1 MATTPG
7 PNDYNIPGLS
17 QQPFTSDGK
26 AASPAFIRIWL
37 QMRNSVITALNGIQG
52 QVTSLAAIVR
62 TQAQQQAQI
71 AAQNTTIL
79 AQQALI
85 LTALG
90 IGQSAAAAANDAQT
104 TADAAGGGTARSGS
118 STNPAVNVSST
129 VGWTPGPVVS
139 LAGVSAGNL
148 TITGTGPQ
156 QDDDVAVTITNIF
169 QTNFTGQYRVV
180 EVIGG
185 VDGATFG
192 PFNFSVGA
200 ISDPPSPGSYSAAV
214 NNSDASTVA
223 AFSTALATTGAIDY
237 RIDFIKV
244 SGPSVTSLLAYLY
257 VRRS

>member
-1 MATTPG
+1 MAVTP
-7 PNDYNIPGLS
+7 PPVYNIPGIS
-17 QQPFTSDGK
+17 QQPITSDGRGP
-26 AASPAFIRIWL
+26 SPTFVRFWEQVRTAIL
-37 QMRNSVITALNGIQG
+37 AALNGLQG
-52 QVTSLAAIVR
+52 QVTSLAEILRV
-62 TQAQQQAQI
+62 QAKQQQQI
-71 AAQNTTIL
+71 SAQNATIL

-129 VGWTPGPVVS
+129 VVWTPGPIVN
-139 LAGVSAGNL
+139 LLTVSAGNL

-156 QDDDVAVTITNIF
+156 QDDDVAVTVTNIF
-169 QTNFTGQYRVV
+169 QTNFVGQYRIV

-192 PFNFSVGA
+192 PFNFSAAA
-200 ISDPPSPGSYSAAV
+200 ILDPDSPGSYAAAV
-214 NNSDASTVA
+214 NNSDASAVA
-223 AFSTALATTGAIDY
+223 AFSTALATTGSVSY

-244 SGPSVTSLLAYLY
+244 AGPSVTSLLAYLY

>member
-1 MATTPG
+1 MALQPRNT
-7 PNDYNIPGLS
+7 DYNIPGLS

-26 AASPAFIRIWL
+26 GASPAFIRIWQ
-37 QMRNSVITALNGIQG
+37 QMRVAVIAALNGIQG
-52 QVTSLAAIVR
+52 QVDTLAGILR

-71 AAQNTTIL
+71 AAQNMTIL

-90 IGQSAAAAANDAQT
+90 IGQSAAAAANEAQT
-104 TADAAGGGTARSGS
+104 TADTAGGGTARSGS

-129 VGWTPGPVVS
+129 VSWTHGPLVS
-139 LAGVSAGNL
+139 LTGVSAGNL

-156 QDDDVAVTITNIF
+156 QDSDVAVTVTNIF
-169 QTNFTGQYRVV
+169 QVLFVGQYRIV

-185 VDGATFG
+185 IDGATFG
-192 PFNFSVGA
+192 PFDFSAGT
-200 ISDPPSPGSYSAAV
+200 ITDPESPGSYPAAV
-214 NNSDASTVA
+214 NNSSASAVA
-223 AFSTALATTGAIDY
+223 AFSTPLATTGVIDY
-237 RIDFIKV
+237 RIDFIKT